1 MPGVPVSFVVG
12 QPTEIILVED
22 MLGYR
27 VWRPRPIPRVALQ
40 FDRADCTRANVSA
53 APKPRFRPKF
63 AANEKI
69 GVFHA
74 HHGSL
79 KTMSKSGE
87 CKPVPIR
94 RLCRP
99 RMQSK
104 AKRLDDPHDGKET
117 RIPPFGQ

>member
-1 MPGVPVSFVVG
+1 MSGVPVSFAVG

-27 VWRPRPIPRVALQ
+27 VWRPHPIPRVALQ
-40 FDRADCTRANVSA
+40 FNRADCTRADVSA

-79 KTMSKSGE
+79 KTISKSGE
-87 CKPVPIR
+87 CTAVPIR
-94 RLCRP
+94 HLRRP

-104 AKRLDDPHDGKET
+104 AKCLDDPHDGEET
-117 RIPPFGQ
+117 RIPPVGQ